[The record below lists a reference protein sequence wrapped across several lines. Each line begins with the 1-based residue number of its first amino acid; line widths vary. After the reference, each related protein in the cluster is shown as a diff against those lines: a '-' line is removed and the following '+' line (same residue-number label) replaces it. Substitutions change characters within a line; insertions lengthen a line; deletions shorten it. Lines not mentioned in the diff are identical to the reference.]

1 MREETLFQKTRSNL
15 FTLFLARKIG
25 TALRLGSSFDEP
37 QSYAFLMVIPAI
49 QSWRRRRS
57 AVRSERAGAG
67 TTFNLVAPRLYQYRR
82 SVVYLVRSGTEPGD
96 GRDGADVR
104 RISRRGRNM
113 TGQLLFADA
122 GFECRQ
128 RGEHAW

>member
-57 AVRSERAGAG
+57 AVRSEWAGAG
-67 TTFNLVAPRLYQYRR
+67 TFNVVAPGFINTAALSYILSDPERNRAMGAMVPMRGAYPGAAGTDGVAARLVCQ
-82 SVVYLVRSGTEPGD
+82 P
-96 GRDGADVR
+96 
-104 RISRRGRNM
+104 
-113 TGQLLFADA
+113 
-122 GFECRQ
+122 
-128 RGEHAW
+128 

>member
-37 QSYAFLMVIPAI
+37 QSYAFLMVIPVI

-67 TTFNLVAPRLYQYRR
+67 TTFNVVAPGFINTAGLSYILSDPERNRAMGAMVPMCGAYPGAAGTDGVAARLVCQ
-82 SVVYLVRSGTEPGD
+82 P
-96 GRDGADVR
+96 
-104 RISRRGRNM
+104 
-113 TGQLLFADA
+113 
-122 GFECRQ
+122 
-128 RGEHAW
+128 